1 MFEGRSQYLSFHDLC
16 CSAKRA
22 CYNNQ
27 TGDQQNSPNYSTYHQ
42 GSSNLCT
49 LPINIE
55 DTTQP
60 ELEYQ
65 NQVHELSQ
73 NLCNEAV
80 PLLLTNKRPRSEVN
94 SLLENLSPD
103 ELDDPIDY
111 TFQGASHGTQQI
123 WTDIETQPVD
133 YAIAYNPAFAEL
145 APCLSAHPF
154 DFSLP
159 PIQSDF
165 DDSGPNFST

>member
-1 MFEGRSQYLSFHDLC
+1 M
-16 CSAKRA
+16 
-22 CYNNQ
+22 
-27 TGDQQNSPNYSTYHQ
+27 
-42 GSSNLCT
+42 
-49 LPINIE
+49 
-55 DTTQP
+55 
-60 ELEYQ
+60 
-65 NQVHELSQ
+65 
-73 NLCNEAV
+73 
-80 PLLLTNKRPRSEVN
+80 
-94 SLLENLSPD
+94 LENLSPD